1 VAVAGPAVAQPID
14 LKDGQGR
21 VVHFDAPDQAAAAR
35 LTETVNALIH
45 GVEVSSV
52 TIRIVTPTA
61 VMAACGSDA
70 AGCYQS
76 SSRGGNTIYV
86 PTGDTGP
93 DVLTHEYGHHIEQSR
108 RTSFTALGTGV
119 PGWWRARTIDGLL
132 QGGLVARDYS
142 LGWYRSISEIFAE
155 DYAGLNGTTRRWR
168 MLVDAPGPDVLA
180 ALRTDLVGAAP
191 TPAAAAPAAQPATPT
206 TPAAPTAPAASA
218 AQPPG
223 VQTATEVR
231 KQGTLAPGASASIPF
246 SVPAPGHGVVVGV
259 RLSGRGRAT
268 SARAD
273 VRCGGKLLGGKAGRA
288 RRPISFRVA
297 TPGPAECQLVLGKAS
312 SPVNF
317 RVAMRVTPPRASTR

>member
-1 VAVAGPAVAQPID
+1 MAQPID
-14 LKDGQGR
+14 LRDGLGR
-21 VVHFDAPDQAAAAR
+21 VIHFDAPDQAAATR

-45 GVEVSSV
+45 GLEVSTV
-52 TIRIVTPTA
+52 TIRVVTPTA
-61 VMAACGSDA
+61 VMAVCGSDA

-108 RTSFTALGTGV
+108 RTSFSALGTGV

-155 DYAGLNGTTRRWR
+155 DYAVLNGTTRRWR
-168 MLVDAPGPDVLA
+168 MLVDAPGADLLA
-180 ALRTDLVGAAP
+180 VLRTDLVGAAP
-191 TPAAAAPAAQPATPT
+191 TPAAPAATAAQPPAATATPAAPAAT
-206 TPAAPTAPAASA
+206 A

-231 KQGTLAPGASASIPF
+231 KQGTLAPGATSSIPF

-268 SARAD
+268 TARAD
-273 VRCGGKLLGGKAGRA
+273 VRCDGKLLGGKAGRA

-297 TPGPAECQLVLGKAS
+297 TPGPASCQLLLGRAS

-317 RVAMRVTPPRASTR
+317 RVAMRVTPPRASTQ